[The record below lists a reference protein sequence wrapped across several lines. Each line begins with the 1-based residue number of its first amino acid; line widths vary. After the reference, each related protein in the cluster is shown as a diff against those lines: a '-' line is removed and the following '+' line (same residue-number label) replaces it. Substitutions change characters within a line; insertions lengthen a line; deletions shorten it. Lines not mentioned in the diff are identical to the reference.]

1 MNGVIILRINLSK
14 GWLCQ
19 NNPANNYLIAKATP
33 DSVQR
38 TIKLVHL
45 FSVKLIAEQ
54 IKLNRC
60 TFHAQ
65 SRAAD
70 AHAAKRQEA
79 DIAL

>member
-54 IKLNRC
+54 IKLNRRTPPC
-60 TFHAQ
+60 
-65 SRAAD
+65 S
-70 AHAAKRQEA
+70 E
-79 DIAL
+79 LSS